1 MNRLKHIP
9 LFKIAIF
16 VNVFLFSCDE
26 VIEEVPFREFRIPKG
41 EHYSNRG
48 IESLQ
53 SSSLAFQVIFD
64 STAIYTTKDPIQQFS
79 TNKLLGFAD
88 CNSFHHENSS
98 RFGWQWLNDQLEI
111 LAYTYVNG
119 EWIEQFIGTVEIGKV
134 SNYQIYLTDDT
145 YIFTLDDY
153 PSVFMD
159 RGNTCNIGVYY
170 MLYPYFGGQEVAPH
184 DIMIKIKILYD
195 WKK

>member
-1 MNRLKHIP
+1 MNKIQNIALLK
-9 LFKIAIF
+9 LAIF

-26 VIEEVPFREFRIPKG
+26 VIDYAPFRTFRIPKG
-41 EHYSNRG
+41 EHRSTSSV
-48 IESLQ
+48 EFLQ
-53 SSSLAFQVIFD
+53 SSSLIFEAIFD
-64 STAIYTTKDPIQQFS
+64 STAIYKTKDPIQQFS

-88 CNSFHHENSS
+88 CNSFHHENSA

-119 EWIEQFIGTVEIGKV
+119 EGIEEFIGTVEIGKT
-134 SNYQIYLTDDT
+134 SNYQINITDDN

-153 PSVFMD
+153 PPVYMD
-159 RGNTCNIGVYY
+159 RMKPCDIGVYY

-184 DIMIKIKILYD
+184 DILIKIRMHYM
-195 WKK
+195 

>member
-1 MNRLKHIP
+1 MSRLKNIT
-9 LFKIAIF
+9 LLSIAIF
-16 VNVFLFSCDE
+16 ISIFLFSCDE
-26 VIEEVPFREFRIPKG
+26 VIDEIPFREFRIPKG

-64 STAIYTTKDPIQQFS
+64 STAIYKTQDPIQQFS

-88 CNSFHHENSS
+88 CNSFHHENSA
-98 RFGWQWLNDQLEI
+98 RFGWQWLNGQLEI

-119 EWIEQFIGTVEIGKV
+119 AWIEKFIGTAEIGKV
-134 SNYQIYLTDDT
+134 SNYQIYITEQT
-145 YIFTLDDY
+145 YIFTLDNF
-153 PSVFMD
+153 PPVVMD

-184 DIMIKIKILYD
+184 DIIIKIRIQYD
-195 WKK
+195 